1 MNRLAA
7 PSLSV
12 SVVVYHSDLTLLRET
27 LTSLGAATALARQS
41 GELEDVEV
49 TVVDNGSADTE
60 ALDRVVASALP
71 PSQNI
76 VVSVRRGHGN
86 VGYGRGHNLAI
97 APSSATYHLV
107 LNPDAILEPS
117 ALQESLR
124 FLGAQPE
131 VGMLAPDVHGS
142 SGERQYLCRRYPSV
156 LVLLLRGFAPQWLKR
171 PFAGLLDRYELRDRM
186 DAEVLPDVPL
196 ASGCFMFARREALA
210 AVGGFSP
217 DYFLYFEDYD
227 LCMRIRRTSRIA
239 YVSRVRIVHHGGE
252 AAKKGRTHVRLFLA
266 SAFRFFRTHGWKF
279 A

>member
-71 PSQNI
+71 PSQNV